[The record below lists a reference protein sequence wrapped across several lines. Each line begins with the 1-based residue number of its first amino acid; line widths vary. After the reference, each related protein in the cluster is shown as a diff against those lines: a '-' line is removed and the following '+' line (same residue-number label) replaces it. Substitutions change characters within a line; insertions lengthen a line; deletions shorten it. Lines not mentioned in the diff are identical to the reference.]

1 MADVS
6 VILEVQ
12 DKMTGALNNINN
24 SVNQVTENFTNLNNA
39 SNLHNVNVDVT
50 ADTNR
55 ATQAIEGIL
64 NTSDRVSENV
74 KNNFTS
80 AFNNTNSSI
89 HQVTDSVHNLS
100 GATDSLPNDISRAD
114 AEVQQMARH
123 TDEVAEHTNNLCGL
137 WGRVIGI
144 MGAYL
149 AGQQM
154 RQAIDYASDLVEVQ
168 NVVDVTFAE
177 GAEEVNKWS
186 KSALDA
192 FGLNELSAKRYSSTL
207 GAMMKSSGLAGDEV
221 RKMSMDMTALAGD
234 MASFYNLNGDEAFE
248 KIKSGLSGETE
259 PLKALGINMSDANLQ
274 TFAYSQGIN
283 KLTKDMS
290 QAEKVQLRYGYLLS
304 VTSDAQGDF
313 ARTQDSF
320 SNQTKLLAEKWNAF
334 RGEMATGLLPILT
347 MVIQVMNNMITVAQ
361 AVYDF
366 ISANWSV
373 FAPLIYGIVGALTIF
388 VTYLTLVKTWS
399 LICASAQA
407 VWNAVMMANPIMLI
421 VMAIMAVIGAIV
433 ALCNWIAESTGVTE
447 SGLGVITG
455 AFATAGAF
463 IYNLVIGVINAV
475 INAVYN
481 MIKPF
486 ASVIEW
492 IVNAFNGGFDNVGDM
507 FLNLIGKLTSWLLD
521 FAKVAT
527 KVLDAVFGS
536 DFTSS
541 IEGYQNKL
549 ESMGKNKNAVTYK
562 LEAPQLER
570 IDYGSAFEAG
580 ASVGDKASNAISDR
594 FSFNANETA
603 NLDATTQAVN
613 QNTNAIN
620 NGVNSINA
628 KNAKNTSKLK
638 KSVDISKENL
648 VYLRDIAEKEAIN
661 QFTTAEVKVDMTNN
675 NTVNNGLDLNG
686 MIKSLS
692 DGVKEAME
700 VCADGVY

>member
-24 SVNQVTENFTNLNNA
+24 SVNRITENFTNLSNA
-39 SNLHNVNVDVT
+39 SD
-50 ADTNR
+50 
-55 ATQAIEGIL
+55 
-64 NTSDRVSENV
+64 
-74 KNNFTS
+74 
-80 AFNNTNSSI
+80 
-89 HQVTDSVHNLS
+89 
-100 GATDSLPNDISRAD
+100 LPNDISRAD

-123 TDEVAEHTNNLCGL
+123 TDEVAEHTNDLCGL

-154 RQAIDYASDLVEVQ
+154 KQAIDYASDLVEVQ

-192 FGLNELSAKRYSSTL
+192 YGLNELSAKRYSSTL

-234 MASFYNLNGDEAFE
+234 MASFYNLSGDEAFE
-248 KIKSGLSGETE
+248 KIKSGISGETE

-334 RGEMATGLLPILT
+334 RGEMATGLLPVLT

-463 IYNLVIGVINAV
+463 IYNLVISVINAV

-580 ASVGDKASNAISDR
+580 ANVGDKASNAISDR
-594 FSFNANETA
+594 FSFNANDIA

-620 NGVNSINA
+620 NGVNSINT

>member
-24 SVNQVTENFTNLNNA
+24 SVSRITENFTNLNN
-39 SNLHNVNVDVT
+39 V
-50 ADTNR
+50 
-55 ATQAIEGIL
+55 
-64 NTSDRVSENV
+64 SD
-74 KNNFTS
+74 
-80 AFNNTNSSI
+80 
-89 HQVTDSVHNLS
+89 
-100 GATDSLPNDISRAD
+100 LPNDISRAD

-149 AGQQM
+149 AGQQV

-192 FGLNELSAKRYSSTL
+192 YGLSELSAKRYSSTL

-221 RKMSMDMTALAGD
+221 RKMSMNMTALAGD
-234 MASFYNLNGDEAFE
+234 MASFYNLSGDEAFE
-248 KIKSGLSGETE
+248 KIKSGISGETE

-334 RGEMATGLLPILT
+334 RGEMATGLLPVLT

-536 DFTSS
+536 DFASS

-570 IDYGSAFEAG
+570 IDYGSAFDAG

-594 FSFNANETA
+594 FSFNANDVA

-620 NGVNSINA
+620 NGVNSINT

>member
-24 SVNQVTENFTNLNNA
+24 SVNRITENFTNLSNA
-39 SNLHNVNVDVT
+39 SD
-50 ADTNR
+50 
-55 ATQAIEGIL
+55 
-64 NTSDRVSENV
+64 
-74 KNNFTS
+74 
-80 AFNNTNSSI
+80 
-89 HQVTDSVHNLS
+89 
-100 GATDSLPNDISRAD
+100 LPNDISRAD

-149 AGQQM
+149 AGQQV

-192 FGLNELSAKRYSSTL
+192 YGLNELSAKRYSSTL

-234 MASFYNLNGDEAFE
+234 MASFYNLSGDEAFE
-248 KIKSGLSGETE
+248 KIKSGISGETE

-290 QAEKVQLRYGYLLS
+290 QAEKIQLRYNYLLS

-334 RGEMATGLLPILT
+334 RGEMATGLLPVLT

-570 IDYGSAFEAG
+570 IDYGSAFDAG
-580 ASVGDKASNAISDR
+580 ASVGNKASNAISDR
-594 FSFNANETA
+594 FSFNANDA

-620 NGVNSINA
+620 NGVNSINT

>member
-24 SVNQVTENFTNLNNA
+24 SVSRITENFTNLNN
-39 SNLHNVNVDVT
+39 V
-50 ADTNR
+50 
-55 ATQAIEGIL
+55 
-64 NTSDRVSENV
+64 SD
-74 KNNFTS
+74 
-80 AFNNTNSSI
+80 
-89 HQVTDSVHNLS
+89 
-100 GATDSLPNDISRAD
+100 LPNDISRAD

-123 TDEVAEHTNNLCGL
+123 TDEVAEHTSDLCGL

-149 AGQQM
+149 AGQQV

-192 FGLNELSAKRYSSTL
+192 YGLNELSAKRYSSTL

-274 TFAYSQGIN
+274 AFAYSQGIN

-334 RGEMATGLLPILT
+334 RGEMATGLLPVLT

-388 VTYLTLVKTWS
+388 VTYLTLVKAWS

-486 ASVIEW
+486 TSVIEW

-620 NGVNSINA
+620 NGVNSINT

>member
-24 SVNQVTENFTNLNNA
+24 SVSRITENFTNLNN
-39 SNLHNVNVDVT
+39 V
-50 ADTNR
+50 
-55 ATQAIEGIL
+55 
-64 NTSDRVSENV
+64 SD
-74 KNNFTS
+74 
-80 AFNNTNSSI
+80 
-89 HQVTDSVHNLS
+89 
-100 GATDSLPNDISRAD
+100 LPSDISRAD

-149 AGQQM
+149 AGQQV

-192 FGLNELSAKRYSSTL
+192 YGLNELSAKRYSSTL

-234 MASFYNLNGDEAFE
+234 MASFYNLSGDEAFE
-248 KIKSGLSGETE
+248 KIKSGISGETE

-334 RGEMATGLLPILT
+334 RGEMATGLLPVLT

-399 LICASAQA
+399 LICAGAQA

-570 IDYGSAFEAG
+570 IDYGSTFEAG

-594 FSFNANETA
+594 FSFNANDTA

-613 QNTNAIN
+613 QNTSAIN
-620 NGVNSINA
+620 NGVNSINT

>member
-24 SVNQVTENFTNLNNA
+24 SVNRITENFTNLSNA
-39 SNLHNVNVDVT
+39 SD
-50 ADTNR
+50 
-55 ATQAIEGIL
+55 
-64 NTSDRVSENV
+64 
-74 KNNFTS
+74 
-80 AFNNTNSSI
+80 
-89 HQVTDSVHNLS
+89 
-100 GATDSLPNDISRAD
+100 LPNDISRAD

-177 GAEEVNKWS
+177 GAEEINKWS

>member
-24 SVNQVTENFTNLNNA
+24 SVSRITENFTNLNN
-39 SNLHNVNVDVT
+39 V
-50 ADTNR
+50 
-55 ATQAIEGIL
+55 
-64 NTSDRVSENV
+64 SD
-74 KNNFTS
+74 
-80 AFNNTNSSI
+80 
-89 HQVTDSVHNLS
+89 
-100 GATDSLPNDISRAD
+100 LPSDISRAD

-149 AGQQM
+149 AGQQV

-192 FGLNELSAKRYSSTL
+192 YGLNELSAKRYSSTL

-234 MASFYNLNGDEAFE
+234 MASFYNLSGDEAFE
-248 KIKSGLSGETE
+248 KIKSGISGETE

-334 RGEMATGLLPILT
+334 RGEMATGLLPVLT

-399 LICASAQA
+399 LICAGAQA

-421 VMAIMAVIGAIV
+421 VMTIMAVIGAIV

-570 IDYGSAFEAG
+570 IDYGSTFEAG

-594 FSFNANETA
+594 FSFNANDTA

-613 QNTNAIN
+613 QNTSAIN
-620 NGVNSINA
+620 NGVNSINT

>member
-24 SVNQVTENFTNLNNA
+24 SVSRITENFTNLNN
-39 SNLHNVNVDVT
+39 V
-50 ADTNR
+50 
-55 ATQAIEGIL
+55 
-64 NTSDRVSENV
+64 SD
-74 KNNFTS
+74 
-80 AFNNTNSSI
+80 
-89 HQVTDSVHNLS
+89 
-100 GATDSLPNDISRAD
+100 LPNDISRAD

-149 AGQQM
+149 AGQQV

-192 FGLNELSAKRYSSTL
+192 YGLNELSAKRYSSTL

-234 MASFYNLNGDEAFE
+234 MASFYNLSGDEAFE
-248 KIKSGLSGETE
+248 KIKSGISGETE

-334 RGEMATGLLPILT
+334 RGEMATGLLPVLT

-388 VTYLTLVKTWS
+388 VAYLTLVKTWS
-399 LICASAQA
+399 LICAGAQA

-433 ALCNWIAESTGVTE
+433 ALCNWIAESTGVAE

-486 ASVIEW
+486 VSVIEW

-594 FSFNANETA
+594 FSFYANDTA

-613 QNTNAIN
+613 QNTSAIN
-620 NGVNSINA
+620 NGVNSINT

>member
-24 SVNQVTENFTNLNNA
+24 SVSRITENFTNLNN
-39 SNLHNVNVDVT
+39 V
-50 ADTNR
+50 
-55 ATQAIEGIL
+55 
-64 NTSDRVSENV
+64 SD
-74 KNNFTS
+74 
-80 AFNNTNSSI
+80 
-89 HQVTDSVHNLS
+89 
-100 GATDSLPNDISRAD
+100 LPNDISRAD

-149 AGQQM
+149 AGQQV

-192 FGLNELSAKRYSSTL
+192 YGLNELSAKRYSSTL

-234 MASFYNLNGDEAFE
+234 MASFYNLSGDEAFE
-248 KIKSGLSGETE
+248 KIKSGISGETE

-334 RGEMATGLLPILT
+334 RGEMATGLLPVLT

-399 LICASAQA
+399 LICAGAQA
-407 VWNAVMMANPIMLI
+407 VWNAVMMANPIMII

-570 IDYGSAFEAG
+570 IDYGSAFDAG

-594 FSFNANETA
+594 FSFNANDTA

-620 NGVNSINA
+620 NGVNSINT

>member
-24 SVNQVTENFTNLNNA
+24 SVNRITENFTNLSNA
-39 SNLHNVNVDVT
+39 SD
-50 ADTNR
+50 
-55 ATQAIEGIL
+55 
-64 NTSDRVSENV
+64 
-74 KNNFTS
+74 
-80 AFNNTNSSI
+80 
-89 HQVTDSVHNLS
+89 
-100 GATDSLPNDISRAD
+100 LPNDISRAD
-114 AEVQQMARH
+114 AEVQQMSRH

-234 MASFYNLNGDEAFE
+234 MASFYNLSGDEAFE

-334 RGEMATGLLPILT
+334 RGEMATGLLPVLT

-492 IVNAFNGGFDNVGDM
+492 IVNAFNGGFDNVADM

-570 IDYGSAFEAG
+570 IDYGSAFDAG

-620 NGVNSINA
+620 NGVNSINT

>member
-24 SVNQVTENFTNLNNA
+24 SVSRITENFTNLNN
-39 SNLHNVNVDVT
+39 V
-50 ADTNR
+50 
-55 ATQAIEGIL
+55 
-64 NTSDRVSENV
+64 SD
-74 KNNFTS
+74 
-80 AFNNTNSSI
+80 
-89 HQVTDSVHNLS
+89 
-100 GATDSLPNDISRAD
+100 LPNDISRAD

-149 AGQQM
+149 AGQQV

-192 FGLNELSAKRYSSTL
+192 YGLNELSAKRYSSTL

-334 RGEMATGLLPILT
+334 RGEMATGLLPVLT

-399 LICASAQA
+399 LICAGAQA

-433 ALCNWIAESTGVTE
+433 ALCNWIAESTGVAE

-486 ASVIEW
+486 VSVIEW

-570 IDYGSAFEAG
+570 IDYGSAFDAG

-620 NGVNSINA
+620 NGVNSINT

>member
-24 SVNQVTENFTNLNNA
+24 SVSRITENFTNLNN
-39 SNLHNVNVDVT
+39 V
-50 ADTNR
+50 
-55 ATQAIEGIL
+55 
-64 NTSDRVSENV
+64 SD
-74 KNNFTS
+74 
-80 AFNNTNSSI
+80 
-89 HQVTDSVHNLS
+89 
-100 GATDSLPNDISRAD
+100 LPNDISRAD

-192 FGLNELSAKRYSSTL
+192 YGLNELSAKRYSSTL

-234 MASFYNLNGDEAFE
+234 MASFYNLSGDEAFE
-248 KIKSGLSGETE
+248 KIKSGISGETE

-334 RGEMATGLLPILT
+334 RGEMATGLLPVLT

-399 LICASAQA
+399 LICAGAQA
-407 VWNAVMMANPIMLI
+407 VWNAVMMANPIMII

-570 IDYGSAFEAG
+570 IDYGSAFDAG

-594 FSFNANETA
+594 FSFNANDTA

-620 NGVNSINA
+620 NGVNSINT

>member
-24 SVNQVTENFTNLNNA
+24 SVSRITENFTNLNN
-39 SNLHNVNVDVT
+39 V
-50 ADTNR
+50 
-55 ATQAIEGIL
+55 
-64 NTSDRVSENV
+64 SD
-74 KNNFTS
+74 
-80 AFNNTNSSI
+80 
-89 HQVTDSVHNLS
+89 
-100 GATDSLPNDISRAD
+100 LPSDISRAD

-149 AGQQM
+149 AGQQV

-192 FGLNELSAKRYSSTL
+192 YGLNELSAKRYSSTL

-234 MASFYNLNGDEAFE
+234 MASFYNLSGDEAFE
-248 KIKSGLSGETE
+248 KIKSGISGETE

-313 ARTQDSF
+313 TRTQDSF

-334 RGEMATGLLPILT
+334 RGEMATGLLPVLT

-399 LICASAQA
+399 LICAGAQA

-570 IDYGSAFEAG
+570 IDYGSTFEAG

-594 FSFNANETA
+594 FSFNANDTA

-613 QNTNAIN
+613 QNTSAIN
-620 NGVNSINA
+620 NGVNSINT

>member
-24 SVNQVTENFTNLNNA
+24 SVSRITENFTNLNNV
-39 SNLHNVNVDVT
+39 SDLHNV
-50 ADTNR
+50 
-55 ATQAIEGIL
+55 
-64 NTSDRVSENV
+64 SD
-74 KNNFTS
+74 
-80 AFNNTNSSI
+80 
-89 HQVTDSVHNLS
+89 
-100 GATDSLPNDISRAD
+100 LPNDISRAD

-123 TDEVAEHTNNLCGL
+123 TDEVAEHTSNLCGL

-149 AGQQM
+149 AGQQV

-192 FGLNELSAKRYSSTL
+192 YGLNELSAKRYSSTL

-234 MASFYNLNGDEAFE
+234 MASFYNLSGDEAFE
-248 KIKSGLSGETE
+248 KIKSGISGETE

-334 RGEMATGLLPILT
+334 RGEMATGLLPVLT

-399 LICASAQA
+399 LICAGAQA

-433 ALCNWIAESTGVTE
+433 ALCNWIAESTGVAE

-570 IDYGSAFEAG
+570 IDYGSAFDAG
-580 ASVGDKASNAISDR
+580 ASVGDKASNAISER

-620 NGVNSINA
+620 NGVNSINT

>member
-24 SVNQVTENFTNLNNA
+24 SVNRITENFTNLSNA
-39 SNLHNVNVDVT
+39 SD
-50 ADTNR
+50 
-55 ATQAIEGIL
+55 
-64 NTSDRVSENV
+64 
-74 KNNFTS
+74 
-80 AFNNTNSSI
+80 
-89 HQVTDSVHNLS
+89 
-100 GATDSLPNDISRAD
+100 LPNDISRAD

-123 TDEVAEHTNNLCGL
+123 TNEVAEHTNNLCGL

-149 AGQQM
+149 AGQQV

-192 FGLNELSAKRYSSTL
+192 YGLNELSAKRYSSTL

-234 MASFYNLNGDEAFE
+234 MASFYNLSGDEAFE
-248 KIKSGLSGETE
+248 KIKSGISGETE

-334 RGEMATGLLPILT
+334 RGEMATGLLPVLT

-433 ALCNWIAESTGVTE
+433 ALCNWIAESTGVAE

-570 IDYGSAFEAG
+570 IDYGSAFDAG
-580 ASVGDKASNAISDR
+580 ASVGNKASNAISDR
-594 FSFNANETA
+594 FSFDANDA

-620 NGVNSINA
+620 NGVNSINT

>member
-24 SVNQVTENFTNLNNA
+24 SVSRITENFTNLNN
-39 SNLHNVNVDVT
+39 V
-50 ADTNR
+50 
-55 ATQAIEGIL
+55 
-64 NTSDRVSENV
+64 SD
-74 KNNFTS
+74 
-80 AFNNTNSSI
+80 
-89 HQVTDSVHNLS
+89 
-100 GATDSLPNDISRAD
+100 LPNDISRAD

-149 AGQQM
+149 AGQQV

-192 FGLNELSAKRYSSTL
+192 YGLNELSAKRYSSTL

-221 RKMSMDMTALAGD
+221 RKMSMDMTALTGD
-234 MASFYNLNGDEAFE
+234 MASFYNLSGDEAFE
-248 KIKSGLSGETE
+248 KIKSGISGETE

-334 RGEMATGLLPILT
+334 RGEMATGLLPVLT

-373 FAPLIYGIVGALTIF
+373 FAPLIYSIVGALTIF

-399 LICASAQA
+399 LICAGAQA
-407 VWNAVMMANPIMLI
+407 VWNAVMMANPIMII

-570 IDYGSAFEAG
+570 IDYDSAFDAG

-594 FSFNANETA
+594 FSFNANDTA

-620 NGVNSINA
+620 NGVNSINT

>member
-24 SVNQVTENFTNLNNA
+24 SVSRITENFTNLNN
-39 SNLHNVNVDVT
+39 V
-50 ADTNR
+50 
-55 ATQAIEGIL
+55 
-64 NTSDRVSENV
+64 SD
-74 KNNFTS
+74 
-80 AFNNTNSSI
+80 
-89 HQVTDSVHNLS
+89 
-100 GATDSLPNDISRAD
+100 LPNDISRAD

-192 FGLNELSAKRYSSTL
+192 YGLNELSAKRYSSTL

-234 MASFYNLNGDEAFE
+234 MASFYNLSGDEAFE
-248 KIKSGLSGETE
+248 KIKSGISGETE

-334 RGEMATGLLPILT
+334 RGEMATGLLPVLT

-399 LICASAQA
+399 LICAGAQA
-407 VWNAVMMANPIMLI
+407 VWNAVMMANPIMII

-570 IDYGSAFEAG
+570 IDYGSAFDAG

-594 FSFNANETA
+594 FSFNANDTA

-620 NGVNSINA
+620 NGVNSINI

>member
-24 SVNQVTENFTNLNNA
+24 SVSRITENFTNLNN
-39 SNLHNVNVDVT
+39 V
-50 ADTNR
+50 
-55 ATQAIEGIL
+55 
-64 NTSDRVSENV
+64 SD
-74 KNNFTS
+74 
-80 AFNNTNSSI
+80 
-89 HQVTDSVHNLS
+89 
-100 GATDSLPNDISRAD
+100 LPNDISRAD

-234 MASFYNLNGDEAFE
+234 MASFYNLSGDEAFE
-248 KIKSGLSGETE
+248 KIKSGISGETE

-334 RGEMATGLLPILT
+334 RGEMATGLLPVLT

-399 LICASAQA
+399 LICAGAQA

-492 IVNAFNGGFDNVGDM
+492 IVNAFDGGFDNVGDM

-570 IDYGSAFEAG
+570 IDYGSAFEVG

-594 FSFNANETA
+594 FSFNANDTA

-620 NGVNSINA
+620 NGVNSINT

>member
-24 SVNQVTENFTNLNNA
+24 SVNRITENFTNLSNA
-39 SNLHNVNVDVT
+39 SD
-50 ADTNR
+50 
-55 ATQAIEGIL
+55 
-64 NTSDRVSENV
+64 
-74 KNNFTS
+74 
-80 AFNNTNSSI
+80 
-89 HQVTDSVHNLS
+89 
-100 GATDSLPNDISRAD
+100 LPNDISRAD

-123 TDEVAEHTNNLCGL
+123 TNEVAEHTNNLCGL

-149 AGQQM
+149 AGQQV

-192 FGLNELSAKRYSSTL
+192 YGLNELSAKRYSSTL

-234 MASFYNLNGDEAFE
+234 MASFYNLSGDEAFE
-248 KIKSGLSGETE
+248 KIKSGISGETE

-290 QAEKVQLRYGYLLS
+290 QAEKIQLRYGYLLS

-334 RGEMATGLLPILT
+334 RGEMATGLLPVLT

-399 LICASAQA
+399 LICAGAQA

-433 ALCNWIAESTGVTE
+433 ALCNWIAESTGITE

-570 IDYGSAFEAG
+570 IDYGSAFDAG

-594 FSFNANETA
+594 FSFNANDTA

-620 NGVNSINA
+620 NGVNSINT

>member
-24 SVNQVTENFTNLNNA
+24 SVNRITENFTNLSNA
-39 SNLHNVNVDVT
+39 SD
-50 ADTNR
+50 
-55 ATQAIEGIL
+55 
-64 NTSDRVSENV
+64 
-74 KNNFTS
+74 
-80 AFNNTNSSI
+80 
-89 HQVTDSVHNLS
+89 
-100 GATDSLPNDISRAD
+100 LPNDISRAD

>member
-24 SVNQVTENFTNLNNA
+24 SVNRITENFTNLSNA
-39 SNLHNVNVDVT
+39 SD
-50 ADTNR
+50 
-55 ATQAIEGIL
+55 
-64 NTSDRVSENV
+64 
-74 KNNFTS
+74 
-80 AFNNTNSSI
+80 
-89 HQVTDSVHNLS
+89 
-100 GATDSLPNDISRAD
+100 LPNDISRAD

-149 AGQQM
+149 AGQQV

-192 FGLNELSAKRYSSTL
+192 YGLNELSAKRYSSTL

-234 MASFYNLNGDEAFE
+234 MASFYNLSGDEAFE
-248 KIKSGLSGETE
+248 KIKSGISGETE

-334 RGEMATGLLPILT
+334 RGEMATGLLPVLT

-399 LICASAQA
+399 LICAGAQA

-570 IDYGSAFEAG
+570 IDYGSAFDAG

-594 FSFNANETA
+594 FSFNANDTA

-613 QNTNAIN
+613 QNTSAIN
-620 NGVNSINA
+620 NGVNSINT

>member
-24 SVNQVTENFTNLNNA
+24 SVSRITENFTNLNN
-39 SNLHNVNVDVT
+39 V
-50 ADTNR
+50 
-55 ATQAIEGIL
+55 
-64 NTSDRVSENV
+64 SD
-74 KNNFTS
+74 
-80 AFNNTNSSI
+80 
-89 HQVTDSVHNLS
+89 
-100 GATDSLPNDISRAD
+100 LPNDISRAD

-192 FGLNELSAKRYSSTL
+192 YGLNELSAKRYSSTL
-207 GAMMKSSGLAGDEV
+207 GAMMKSLGLAGDEV

-234 MASFYNLNGDEAFE
+234 MASFYNLSGDEAFE
-248 KIKSGLSGETE
+248 KIKSGISGETE

-334 RGEMATGLLPILT
+334 RGEMATGLLPVLT

-373 FAPLIYGIVGALTIF
+373 FAPLIYSIVGALTIF

-399 LICASAQA
+399 LICAGAQA
-407 VWNAVMMANPIMLI
+407 VWNAVMMANPIMII

-570 IDYGSAFEAG
+570 IDYGSAFDAG

-594 FSFNANETA
+594 FNANDTA

-620 NGVNSINA
+620 NGVNSINT

>member
-24 SVNQVTENFTNLNNA
+24 SVSRITENFTNLNN
-39 SNLHNVNVDVT
+39 V
-50 ADTNR
+50 
-55 ATQAIEGIL
+55 
-64 NTSDRVSENV
+64 SD
-74 KNNFTS
+74 
-80 AFNNTNSSI
+80 
-89 HQVTDSVHNLS
+89 
-100 GATDSLPNDISRAD
+100 LPSDISRAD

-149 AGQQM
+149 AGQQV

-192 FGLNELSAKRYSSTL
+192 YGLNELSAKRYSSTL

-334 RGEMATGLLPILT
+334 RGEMATGLLPVLT

-399 LICASAQA
+399 LICAGAQA

-570 IDYGSAFEAG
+570 IDYGSAFDAG

-594 FSFNANETA
+594 FSFNANDTA

-613 QNTNAIN
+613 QNTSAIN
-620 NGVNSINA
+620 NGVNSINT

>member
-24 SVNQVTENFTNLNNA
+24 SVSRITENFTNLNN
-39 SNLHNVNVDVT
+39 V
-50 ADTNR
+50 
-55 ATQAIEGIL
+55 
-64 NTSDRVSENV
+64 SD
-74 KNNFTS
+74 
-80 AFNNTNSSI
+80 
-89 HQVTDSVHNLS
+89 
-100 GATDSLPNDISRAD
+100 LPNDISRAD

-149 AGQQM
+149 AGQQV

-192 FGLNELSAKRYSSTL
+192 YGLNELSAKRYSSTL

-221 RKMSMDMTALAGD
+221 RKMSMDMTALTGD
-234 MASFYNLNGDEAFE
+234 MASFYNLSGDEAFE
-248 KIKSGLSGETE
+248 KIKSGISGETE

-334 RGEMATGLLPILT
+334 RGEMATGLLPVLT

-373 FAPLIYGIVGALTIF
+373 FAPLIYSIVGALTIF

-399 LICASAQA
+399 LICAGAQA
-407 VWNAVMMANPIMLI
+407 VWNAVMMANPIMII

-486 ASVIEW
+486 VSVIEW

-570 IDYGSAFEAG
+570 IDYDSAFDAG

-594 FSFNANETA
+594 FSFNANDTA

-620 NGVNSINA
+620 NGVNSINT

>member
-24 SVNQVTENFTNLNNA
+24 SVNRITENFTNLSNA
-39 SNLHNVNVDVT
+39 SD
-50 ADTNR
+50 
-55 ATQAIEGIL
+55 
-64 NTSDRVSENV
+64 
-74 KNNFTS
+74 
-80 AFNNTNSSI
+80 
-89 HQVTDSVHNLS
+89 
-100 GATDSLPNDISRAD
+100 LPNDISRAD

-123 TDEVAEHTNNLCGL
+123 TDEVAEHTNDLCGL

>member
-24 SVNQVTENFTNLNNA
+24 SVNRITENFTNLSNA
-39 SNLHNVNVDVT
+39 SD
-50 ADTNR
+50 
-55 ATQAIEGIL
+55 
-64 NTSDRVSENV
+64 
-74 KNNFTS
+74 
-80 AFNNTNSSI
+80 
-89 HQVTDSVHNLS
+89 
-100 GATDSLPNDISRAD
+100 LPNDISRAD
-114 AEVQQMARH
+114 AEVQQMTRH

-234 MASFYNLNGDEAFE
+234 MASFYNLSGDEAFE

-334 RGEMATGLLPILT
+334 RGEMATGLLPVLT

-492 IVNAFNGGFDNVGDM
+492 IVNAFNGGFDNVANM

-570 IDYGSAFEAG
+570 IDYGSTFDAG

-620 NGVNSINA
+620 NGVNSINT

>member
-24 SVNQVTENFTNLNNA
+24 SVNRITENFTNLSNA
-39 SNLHNVNVDVT
+39 SD
-50 ADTNR
+50 
-55 ATQAIEGIL
+55 
-64 NTSDRVSENV
+64 
-74 KNNFTS
+74 
-80 AFNNTNSSI
+80 
-89 HQVTDSVHNLS
+89 
-100 GATDSLPNDISRAD
+100 LPNDISRAD

-221 RKMSMDMTALAGD
+221 RKMSMDMTALTGD

-388 VTYLTLVKTWS
+388 VTYLTFVKTWS

>member
-24 SVNQVTENFTNLNNA
+24 SVSRITENFTNLNN
-39 SNLHNVNVDVT
+39 V
-50 ADTNR
+50 
-55 ATQAIEGIL
+55 
-64 NTSDRVSENV
+64 SD
-74 KNNFTS
+74 
-80 AFNNTNSSI
+80 
-89 HQVTDSVHNLS
+89 
-100 GATDSLPNDISRAD
+100 LPNDISRAD

-192 FGLNELSAKRYSSTL
+192 YGLNELSAKRYSSTL

-234 MASFYNLNGDEAFE
+234 MASFYNLSGDEAFE
-248 KIKSGLSGETE
+248 KIKSGISGETE

-334 RGEMATGLLPILT
+334 RGEMATGLLPVLT

-399 LICASAQA
+399 LICAGAQA
-407 VWNAVMMANPIMLI
+407 VWNAVMMANPIMII

-570 IDYGSAFEAG
+570 IDYGSAFDAG

-594 FSFNANETA
+594 FSFNANDTA

-620 NGVNSINA
+620 NGVNSINT

-686 MIKSLS
+686 MIESLS

>member
-12 DKMTGALNNINN
+12 DKMTGALNDINN
-24 SVNQVTENFTNLNNA
+24 SVSRITENFTNLNN
-39 SNLHNVNVDVT
+39 V
-50 ADTNR
+50 
-55 ATQAIEGIL
+55 
-64 NTSDRVSENV
+64 SD
-74 KNNFTS
+74 
-80 AFNNTNSSI
+80 
-89 HQVTDSVHNLS
+89 
-100 GATDSLPNDISRAD
+100 LPNDISRAD

-192 FGLNELSAKRYSSTL
+192 YGLNELSAKRYSSTL

-234 MASFYNLNGDEAFE
+234 MASFYNLSGDEAFE
-248 KIKSGLSGETE
+248 KIKSSISGETE

-334 RGEMATGLLPILT
+334 RGEMATGLLPVLT

-399 LICASAQA
+399 LICAGAQA
-407 VWNAVMMANPIMLI
+407 VWNAVMMANPIMII

-570 IDYGSAFEAG
+570 IDYDSAFDAG

-594 FSFNANETA
+594 FSFNANDTA

-620 NGVNSINA
+620 NGVNSINT

>member
-24 SVNQVTENFTNLNNA
+24 SVSRITENFTNLNN
-39 SNLHNVNVDVT
+39 V
-50 ADTNR
+50 
-55 ATQAIEGIL
+55 
-64 NTSDRVSENV
+64 SD
-74 KNNFTS
+74 
-80 AFNNTNSSI
+80 
-89 HQVTDSVHNLS
+89 
-100 GATDSLPNDISRAD
+100 LPNDISRAD

-123 TDEVAEHTNNLCGL
+123 TDEVAEHTSNLCGL

-149 AGQQM
+149 AGQQV

-192 FGLNELSAKRYSSTL
+192 YGLNELSAKRYSSTL

-234 MASFYNLNGDEAFE
+234 MASFYNLSGDEAFE
-248 KIKSGLSGETE
+248 KIKSGISGETE

-334 RGEMATGLLPILT
+334 RGEMATGLLPVLT

-399 LICASAQA
+399 LICAGAQA
-407 VWNAVMMANPIMLI
+407 VWNAVVMANPIMLI

-433 ALCNWIAESTGVTE
+433 ALCNWIAESTGVAE
-447 SGLGVITG
+447 SGLGAITG

-486 ASVIEW
+486 VSVIEW

-570 IDYGSAFEAG
+570 IDYGSAFEVG

-594 FSFNANETA
+594 FSFNANDTA

-620 NGVNSINA
+620 NGVNSINT

-661 QFTTAEVKVDMTNN
+661 QFTAAEVKVDMTNN